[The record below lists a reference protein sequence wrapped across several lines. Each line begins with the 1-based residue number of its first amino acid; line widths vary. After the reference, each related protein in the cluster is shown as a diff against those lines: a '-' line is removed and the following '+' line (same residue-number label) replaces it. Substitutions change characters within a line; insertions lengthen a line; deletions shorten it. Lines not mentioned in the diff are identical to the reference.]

1 MIETLIRFVGLML
14 SLAGASYVA
23 SIVLS
28 YLALRNVVEPDD
40 LKYFLFAPAVR
51 LGSALLPMIG
61 LFLMIKCLG
70 SEVPT
75 FVIVM
80 VFLVIPSVFTALLI
94 STCYYMAKMA
104 FKYRSSI
111 WPALPGFLPTLTLS
125 SSLVFLIVKS
135 MAKLIP
141 EAYMGLFLVYTA
153 VFSAYG
159 CMSYQPSFLMSR

>member
-1 MIETLIRFVGLML
+1 MIEGLVRLVSFML

-23 SIVLS
+23 SVVLS
-28 YLALRNVVEPDD
+28 YLALRDVVEPDD
-40 LKYFLFAPAVR
+40 LKHFMFAPAVR

-61 LFLMIKCLG
+61 LFLVIRCLG
-70 SEVPT
+70 SEVPA

-80 VFLVIPSVFTALLI
+80 AFLVIPSVFTALLV

-104 FKYRSSI
+104 YKYRSSI

-125 SSLVFLIVKS
+125 SSFIFLIVKN
-135 MAKLIP
+135 MAELIP
-141 EAYMGLFLVYTA
+141 EAYLGLFLIYTT

-159 CMSYQPSFLMSR
+159 CMSYQPSFLMGR